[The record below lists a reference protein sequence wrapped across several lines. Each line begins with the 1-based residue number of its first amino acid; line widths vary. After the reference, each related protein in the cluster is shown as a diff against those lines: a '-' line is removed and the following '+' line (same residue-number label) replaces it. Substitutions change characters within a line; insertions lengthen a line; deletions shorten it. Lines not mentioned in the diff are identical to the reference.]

1 MRIMSRDLSVES
13 IDVDFRTFLASALRL
28 NKFPSTS
35 SSSSLTSSSLE
46 NSSKMMESLTEEAE
60 DVEGLSKLRKCLK
73 QIRIDF

>member
-1 MRIMSRDLSVES
+1 MRIMSRDLSFES

-35 SSSSLTSSSLE
+35 SSSSLE
-46 NSSKMMESLTEEAE
+46 NSSKMMESLMDEAE